1 MFFDGWSG
9 ILRML
14 AVGVPAYAALVLL
27 LRIGGKRTLAKLNAF
42 DLVVTVSF
50 GSILAT
56 ALLDA
61 TLPLADV
68 VVAFALLVVLQ
79 YIVTWSSL
87 RSRTVDQIVKN
98 DATVLYEEGAYLE
111 DVMRRERVTHSE
123 VMSATRS
130 QGLDGLEQVD
140 RVVLEA
146 DGSLSVVRGRQG

>member
-42 DLVVTVSF
+42 DLVVTVAF

-68 VVAFALLVVLQ
+68 IVAFALLVILQ
-79 YIVTWSSL
+79 FIVTWSSL
-87 RSRTVDQIVKN
+87 RSRTVDRVVRN
-98 DATVLYEEGAYLE
+98 DPTVLYERGEYLE
-111 DVMRRERVTHSE
+111 EVMRRERVKPSE
-123 VMSATRS
+123 VMAAVRS
-130 QGLDGLEQVD
+130 QGLDDLDHVE

-146 DGSLSVVRGRQG
+146 DGSLSVVVRTR

>member
-42 DLVVTVSF
+42 DLVVTVAF

-68 VVAFALLVVLQ
+68 IVAFALLVILQ
-79 YIVTWSSL
+79 FIVTWSSL
-87 RSRTVDQIVKN
+87 RSRTVDRVLRN
-98 DATVLYEEGAYLE
+98 DPTVLYERGEYLE
-111 DVMRRERVTHSE
+111 EVMRRERVKPSE
-123 VMSATRS
+123 VMAAVRS
-130 QGLDGLEQVD
+130 QGLDDLDHVE

-146 DGSLSVVRGRQG
+146 DGSLSVVVRTR

>member
-42 DLVVTVSF
+42 DLVVTVAF

-68 VVAFALLVVLQ
+68 IVAFALLVILQ
-79 YIVTWSSL
+79 FIVTWSSL
-87 RSRTVDQIVKN
+87 RSRTVDRVLRN
-98 DATVLYEEGAYLE
+98 DPTALYERGEYLE
-111 DVMRRERVTHSE
+111 EVMRRERVKPSE
-123 VMSATRS
+123 VMAAVRS
-130 QGLDGLEQVD
+130 QGLDDLDHVE

-146 DGSLSVVRGRQG
+146 DGSLSVVVRTR

>member
-9 ILRML
+9 ILRTL

-61 TLPLADV
+61 TLPLADIV
-68 VVAFALLVVLQ
+68 AAFALLVILQ

-87 RSRTVDQIVKN
+87 RSRTVDHVVKN
-98 DATVLYEEGAYLE
+98 DATVLYDAGAYRE

-123 VMSATRS
+123 VMAATRS
-130 QGLDGLEQVD
+130 QGLDGLDQVD

-146 DGSLSVVRGRQG
+146 DGSLSVIPSR